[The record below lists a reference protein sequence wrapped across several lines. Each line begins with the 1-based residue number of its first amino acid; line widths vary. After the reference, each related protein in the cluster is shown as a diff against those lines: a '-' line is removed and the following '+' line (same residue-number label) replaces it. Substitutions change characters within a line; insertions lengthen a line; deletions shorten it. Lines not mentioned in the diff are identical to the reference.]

1 MQGRWTVNDARKQ
14 RWLAVGLLLL
24 VVSAVVFAVLLPL
37 ASTALSYR
45 DEKNDLLF
53 RLQRQ
58 QTIAGREAQVAQQLE
73 LIKQQFL
80 EQGYFSSS
88 STEALASA
96 ELQNIVKTAVA
107 DAGGQ
112 LTSTQ
117 GLPGKSTD
125 GFLRVAVKVRMTG
138 SMEAMVGVLHSIETA
153 VPLLIIDQLDIN
165 PVRGMRNRKT
175 NKIEPSDQLNVG
187 FQVVSFLRS
196 PEP

>member
-1 MQGRWTVNDARKQ
+1 MSNWRTQ

-24 VVSAVVFAVLLPL
+24 VIAALIFAVLLPL
-37 ASTALSYR
+37 VSAGLAYY

-58 QTIAGREAQVAQQLE
+58 QTIAGRETQVKEQLE

-117 GLPGKSTD
+117 GLPGKLTD
-125 GFLRVAVKVRMTG
+125 GFFRVAVKVRMTG
-138 SMEAMVGVLHSIETA
+138 STESLVGVLHTIESA
-153 VPLLIIDQLDIN
+153 VPILVVDQLDIN
-165 PVRGMRNRKT
+165 PVRGVRNRKT
-175 NKIEPSDQLNVG
+175 NKIDSSDQLNVS

-196 PEP
+196 PSQ

>member
-1 MQGRWTVNDARKQ
+1 MNDARKQ

-37 ASTALSYR
+37 ASAALSYR

>member
-1 MQGRWTVNDARKQ
+1 MNNLRLQ
-14 RWLAVGLLLL
+14 RWLAVGLLVL
-24 VVSAVVFAVLLPL
+24 VVSVVVFALMVPL
-37 ASTALSYR
+37 ISAGLAYHE
-45 DEKNDLLF
+45 EKNDLLF

-58 QTIAGREAQVAQQLE
+58 QTIAGREAQVAEQLD

-117 GLPGKSTD
+117 GLPGKTSD
-125 GFLRVAVKVRMTG
+125 GFLRVAVKVRMTA
-138 SMEAMVGVLHSIETA
+138 SMEALVGVLHSIETA
-153 VPLLIIDQLDIN
+153 VPILIVDQLDIN

-175 NKIEPSDQLNVG
+175 NKVQPSDQLNVS

-196 PEP
+196 SAT

>member
-1 MQGRWTVNDARKQ
+1 MNNVRWQ

-37 ASTALSYR
+37 VSTGLAYHE
-45 DEKNDLLF
+45 EKKDLLF

-58 QTIAGREAQVAQQLE
+58 QTIAGRETQVAAALE
-73 LIKQQFL
+73 QIKQQFS
-80 EQGYFSSS
+80 EQGYFSTST
-88 STEALASA
+88 TEALASA

-117 GLPGKSTD
+117 GLPGKEAD
-125 GFLRVAVKVRMTG
+125 GFFRVAVKVRMTG
-138 SMEAMVGVLHSIETA
+138 SMEALVGVLHSIETA
-153 VPLLIIDQLDIN
+153 VPVLLVDQLDIN
-165 PVRGMRNRKT
+165 PVRGARNRKT
-175 NKIEPSDQLNVG
+175 NKIEPSDQLNVS

-196 PEP
+196 QAHE